1 MSAICGGNR
10 EEAWKYINKARS
22 EEEFIRRLEE
32 CFMAIM

>member
-10 EEAWKYINKARS
+10 EEEWKYINKS
-22 EEEFIRRLEE
+22 KTGEEYIKRIEE